1 MELPQLI
8 ILGVLL
14 RKVRYGE
21 KEETEAFKREAR
33 EIYKKVKKKASE
45 R

>member
-1 MELPQLI
+1 MEEEITALRDMY
-8 ILGVLL
+8 

-21 KEETEAFKREAR
+21 KEETETLKREAR
-33 EIYKKVKKKASE
+33 EIYKKVKKRASE